1 MNAKL
6 GWGLAALAVALGY
19 WFFGWRG
26 VALAAS
32 GMVFWLLLQFSR
44 TMRVMRTAAGSP
56 IGRVPSAVMLHAR
69 LQVGMPLMKI
79 LLLTRSLGQKLADEP
94 ETFRWTDG
102 AGDSVTVL
110 LQGGRCSRWTLT
122 RAVDAVA
129 RGAEGS
135 AEGGAADA
143 AAPAAPDP
151 AAPPPAA

>member
-32 GMVFWLLLQFSR
+32 SMVFWLLLQFSR

-56 IGRVPSAVMLHAR
+56 IGTVPSAVMLHAR
-69 LQVGMPLMKI
+69 LQQGLPLMKI
-79 LLLTRSLGQKLADEP
+79 LLITRSLGQKLADDP

-102 AGDSVTVL
+102 AGVQVTVEL
-110 LQGGRCSRWTLT
+110 KDGRCTGWRLQ
-122 RAVDAVA
+122 RPDD
-129 RGAEGS
+129 
-135 AEGGAADA
+135 GGAAL
-143 AAPAAPDP
+143 
-151 AAPPPAA
+151 

>member
-26 VALAAS
+26 VALATS

-56 IGRVPSAVMLHAR
+56 IGTVPSAVMLHAR
-69 LQVGMPLMKI
+69 LLIGMPLMKI
-79 LLLTRSLGQKLADEP
+79 LLLTRSLGQKLADDP

-102 AGDSVTVL
+102 AGDSVTVV
-110 LQGGRCSRWTLT
+110 LQNGRCGGWTLS
-122 RAVDAVA
+122 RAAGTA
-129 RGAEGS
+129 AEAFAEAS
-135 AEGGAADA
+135 AEA
-143 AAPAAPDP
+143 AAARPGP
-151 AAPPPAA
+151 

>member
-26 VALAAS
+26 VALATS

-56 IGRVPSAVMLHAR
+56 IGTVPSAVMLHAR
-69 LQVGMPLMKI
+69 LQLGMPLMKI
-79 LLLTRSLGQKLADEP
+79 LLLTRSLGEKRADDP

-102 AGDSVTVL
+102 AGDSVTVVL
-110 LQGGRCSRWTLT
+110 LDGRCTAWTLA
-122 RAVDAVA
+122 RAAAAAD
-129 RGAEGS
+129 
-135 AEGGAADA
+135 GAAPQA
-143 AAPAAPDP
+143 GA
-151 AAPPPAA
+151 

>member
-110 LQGGRCSRWTLT
+110 LQDGRCSGWTLT
-122 RAVDAVA
+122 RAGDTAT
-129 RGAEGS
+129 
-135 AEGGAADA
+135 GAATP
-143 AAPAAPDP
+143 APAEP